1 MRLRSTV
8 FSRDT
13 HLRLWACLSCSLV
26 VFGVYKPWIQVS
38 GFGFSYSGVD
48 LGNHGWEVLAAAAA
62 TAAVHILV
70 RHRSIVSA
78 VTAISG
84 AVATALALY
93 DHHHAS
99 SLVDHYESFSGR
111 VIRIGWGLDFTI
123 AASISL
129 LLAGV
134 ALLWLGAPGRRR
146 GGVPFRVTYVALFA
160 LALASL
166 AALSEIGLVNWS
178 FRIVI
183 TAVIGGIAIYRYRR
197 GELDRRLA
205 VVILVT
211 YALLISAM
219 FLSRPLDWAP
229 ITAAGIWIL
238 LALYRQEVW
247 RRFARRRA
255 KSEPA

>member
-1 MRLRSTV
+1 MT
-8 FSRDT
+8 
-13 HLRLWACLSCSLV
+13 C
-26 VFGVYKPWIQVS
+26 
-38 GFGFSYSGVD
+38 
-48 LGNHGWEVLAAAAA
+48 
-62 TAAVHILV
+62 
-70 RHRSIVSA
+70 
-78 VTAISG
+78 
-84 AVATALALY
+84 
-93 DHHHAS
+93 
-99 SLVDHYESFSGR
+99 
-111 VIRIGWGLDFTI
+111 
-123 AASISL
+123 
-129 LLAGV
+129 
-134 ALLWLGAPGRRR
+134 
-146 GGVPFRVTYVALFA
+146 VALFA

>member
-1 MRLRSTV
+1 MSPRSTV
-8 FSRDT
+8 FSRDR
-13 HLRLWACLSCSLV
+13 HLRIWASLSCGLM
-26 VFGVYKPWIQVS
+26 VFGVYKPWIHVS
-38 GFGFSYSGVD
+38 GFGFSYSGLD

-70 RHRSIVSA
+70 RRRSIVSA

-93 DHHHAS
+93 DHHHVS
-99 SLVDHYESFSGR
+99 SLVDRYGSFSGR
-111 VIRIGWGLDFTI
+111 IVTIGWGLDLTI

-129 LLAGV
+129 LLSGL
-134 ALLWLGAPGRRR
+134 ALVWLGAPGRRR
-146 GGVPFRVTYVALFA
+146 GDVPFRVTYLALFA

-166 AALSEIGLVNWS
+166 AVFAEIGLGNWS

-183 TAVIGGIAIYRYRR
+183 TAVIGGIVIYRYRR
-197 GELDRRLA
+197 GELHRRLA
-205 VVILVT
+205 VIILVT

-229 ITAAGIWIL
+229 ITATGIWIL
-238 LALYRQEVW
+238 LTLYRQELR

-255 KSEPA
+255 KSETA